1 MPLDQVIVRSQDTFG
16 IRTATCIIMSRFR
29 RYDTDVQES
38 SSNSKPCRACTDFQ
52 TFMKSKGQVVGE
64 QQTGKDCPLDSNELG
79 RNSWSLLHTIAAYYS
94 DRPSNQQQEDMR
106 KFFNLFSKVY
116 PCKEC
121 ADDMKMDLRDEP
133 PDTRSRT
140 ALSQWLCRLHN
151 KVNNKLGKDL
161 FDCSKVDER
170 WLNGWKDGSC
180 G

>member
-1 MPLDQVIVRSQDTFG
+1 
-16 IRTATCIIMSRFR
+16 MSRFR
-29 RYDTDVQES
+29 RYDHDAGES
-38 SSNSKPCRACTDFQ
+38 STTSKPCRACTDFS
-52 TFMKSKGQVVGE
+52 TFMQSKGKVVSA
-64 QQTGKDCPLDSNELG
+64 QTGTDCPLDRSELG
-79 RNSWSLLHTIAAYYS
+79 RNSWSVLHTIAAYYS
-94 DRPSNQQQEDMR
+94 DQPTIQQKQDMST
-106 KFFNLFSKVY
+106 FFHLFSKVY

-121 ADDMKMDLRDEP
+121 ADDMKSDLQDEP

-151 KVNNKLGKDL
+151 KVNNKLGKDS